1 MYIRYQ
7 SEASDTHWLSQ
18 RGRGGK
24 RDELRHLRLSLW
36 IRINNRMSRC
46 TAIISSPPA
55 TKAQQTWCWSKA
67 ADKSSMAFWRFYQQ
81 HTDWT
86 ECWFV
91 QQSSCSLKGTHPSS
105 CCISSHNI
113 LCIWWDNVQNV
124 SLLPTACLFFMTVS
138 CAFAWDPIKYT
149 VIWIH
154 SATIC
159 MKLLL

>member
-36 IRINNRMSRC
+36 MRINNRMSRC

-91 QQSSCSLKGTHPSS
+91 QQSSCSLKGHTLPLVALVPTTYSAYDEIMFRMCLCCPQHVYSS
-105 CCISSHNI
+105 WQSA
-113 LCIWWDNVQNV
+113 V
-124 SLLPTACLFFMTVS
+124 LLPETRLN
-138 CAFAWDPIKYT
+138 IQ
-149 VIWIH
+149 
-154 SATIC
+154 
-159 MKLLL
+159 